1 MKKILDKIYY
11 SPTDLSDFQRC
22 NYHIINDLE
31 NIKKP
36 LPSREIT
43 ETSAAY
49 IKKGLELELKYLSNL
64 KDQKYKVINIDD
76 LQDVNTIDA
85 TKQKLL
91 NGYDY
96 IYQSH
101 LEYEFWRGKPDFL
114 VKVDG
119 KSSLGDFHYEP
130 IDVKLSPEPKT
141 KHITQ
146 VLTYC
151 YLLEKNQG
159 FLPARFHIVNGPN
172 LTINTFKTDQYYS
185 VFNEYKNQFEHYI
198 NNIPLNLYPNKCEF
212 CNFECEW
219 INVCEEKWT
228 KDRYL
233 NLVANIN
240 KNQISKLQKKDI
252 KKIDDL
258 SSTKLSHV
266 DGIGDKVLEKLKKQ
280 SQLQLQKIDNDND
293 IFEKIKFDHNKGLDR
308 LPKPS
313 KGDVFFDIEGDPT
326 NDEKLEYLFGNIIIE
341 KEKYKFIDFWSHN
354 HKEEKDAFI
363 QVMNFFKNN
372 IDKYP
377 EAYIYHYSQY
387 EVTALKRLSLKYDL
401 CADILDFLLRNEKFV
416 DLFVVVKESIM
427 ISEPSYSIKSL
438 ERFYMDDRTSE
449 VQKGSESVDMYLKW
463 QDTRDQKILDDIALY
478 NKEDC
483 ISTHKLYEWLLG
495 LKDDSNFFEPEKY
508 TEFSNEYDE
517 RFYETQ
523 KSIEKIKEKEN
534 FKTLLTNLLEFHR
547 REIKSDWWLYFSR
560 QDYDLQD
567 HFNDMDAVGGLNLI
581 ENFENEK
588 KEVIWR
594 YNYPDQDF
602 RLKEADSIYNTAD
615 LKSIGSISDV
625 DLSKK
630 IIDIKI
636 SRFKKNKSLPPYLNI
651 ATNRPINNKPLQDAV
666 YRFAHSIVIKNKKY
680 QSTYELLN
688 INQPNLNKNKKISNI
703 IEYKDSAQEIYSVCK
718 NLDKSYLFLQGPP
731 GTGKTF
737 LTAKVIYNLLKD
749 GKKIAITSNSHKVI
763 HNLLDRIEENAI
775 NEKFEYKGLK
785 KSSSSNKDSKYE
797 TANIKSLDKILD
809 IKEIQLLAATRYEL
823 AKDTYD
829 QVFDFIFI
837 DEAGQ
842 ISIADTIASTL
853 CAKNIILIGD
863 PQQLPQPSQ
872 ITHPGN
878 SGCSILEFLLDGKNT
893 VLDDYGV
900 FLNDTRRLHP
910 KICSYISERFYDSRL
925 ISHEEA
931 SNRKIEI
938 KNSSFNLNNPGISI
952 ITTDHE
958 FNTQK
963 SEEEGEIIKNLYKDL
978 LKAKFSSDGLNR
990 KIDLSDILV
999 VAPFNVQVNY
1009 LQQILP
1015 KNSRVGT
1022 IDKFQGQEAPISI
1035 ISMICS
1041 DQESVPR
1048 GINFLFSPNR
1058 LNVAIS
1064 RAQVMS
1070 IVIMNKKLFSS
1081 FANNINQLSMINNFT
1096 RLKEYCNS

>member
-1 MKKILDKIYY
+1 MKKVLDKIYY

-22 NYHIINDLE
+22 SYHIINDLE

-36 LPSREIT
+36 LPAREIT

-49 IKKGLELELKYLSNL
+49 IKKGLELELKYLNNL
-64 KDQKYKVINIDD
+64 KDNKFKVINIDD

-85 TKQKLL
+85 TKEKLL
-91 NGYDY
+91 KGYDY

-101 LEYEFWRGKPDFL
+101 LEYKFWRGKPDFL
-114 VKVDG
+114 VKVEG

-159 FLPARFHIVNGPN
+159 FLPTKFHIVNGPN
-172 LTINTFKTDQYYS
+172 LTINTFITDQYYS
-185 VFNEYKNQFEHYI
+185 IFNEYRNQFEDYI
-198 NNIPLNLYPNKCEF
+198 NNIPKDLYPNKCEF

-219 INVCEEKWT
+219 ISVCEEKWN

-240 KNQISKLQKKDI
+240 RNQISKLQKKDI
-252 KKIDDL
+252 QTIDDL
-258 SSTKLSHV
+258 ASTGITHI

-280 SQLQLQKIDNDND
+280 SQLQLQKIDHDND
-293 IFEKIKFDHNKGLDR
+293 IFEKIIFDQNKGLDR

-313 KGDVFFDIEGDPT
+313 NCDVFFDIEGDPT

-341 KEKYKFIDFWSHN
+341 KDKYKFVDFWSHN
-354 HKEEKDAFI
+354 HTEEKNAFI
-363 QVMNFFKNN
+363 QVMNFFKDK

-377 EAYIYHYSQY
+377 DAYIYHYSQY
-387 EVTALKRLSLKYDL
+387 EVTALKRLSLKYDV

-416 DLFVVVKESIM
+416 DLYVVVKESIM
-427 ISEPSYSIKSL
+427 ISEPSYSIKNL
-438 ERFYMDDRTSE
+438 ERFYMGDRTSD

-483 ISTHKLYEWLLG
+483 ISTHKLYEWLLS
-495 LKDDSNFFEPEKY
+495 LKEDSNFFKPEKY

-523 KSIEKIKEKEN
+523 KSIEKINEKEN

-547 REIKSDWWLYFSR
+547 REIKSDWWLYYSR

-567 HFNDMDAVGGLNLI
+567 HFNDMDAIGGLEFI
-581 ENFENEK
+581 ENFEDEK
-588 KEVIWR
+588 KGSIWR
-594 YNYPDQDF
+594 YSYPDQDF

-615 LKSIGSISDV
+615 LKSIGSISDIN
-625 DLSKK
+625 LSKK

-636 SRFKKNKSLPPYLNI
+636 SLKKSRSLPSYLNI

-666 YRFAHSIVIKNKKY
+666 YRFANSIINNEKKY
-680 QSTYELLN
+680 SSTYELLY
-688 INQPNLNKNKKISNI
+688 INQPKLNKNKKISEI

-718 NLDKSYLFLQGPP
+718 NLDNSYLFLQGPP

-737 LTAKVIYNLLKD
+737 LTAKVILYLLKD
-749 GKKIAITSNSHKVI
+749 GKKIAIASNSHKVI
-763 HNLLDRIEENAI
+763 HNLLDRIEENAL

-797 TANIKSLDKILD
+797 TTNIKSLDKILD
-809 IKEIQLLAATRYEL
+809 IKETQLLAATRFEL
-823 AKDTYD
+823 AKDIYD

-842 ISIADTIASTL
+842 TSIADTIASTL

-872 ITHPGN
+872 ITHPEN
-878 SGCSILEFLLDGKNT
+878 SGSSILEFLLDGKNT
-893 VLDDYGV
+893 VSDDYGV
-900 FLNDTRRLHP
+900 FLKDTRRLHP

-925 ISHEEA
+925 NSHEEA
-931 SNRKIEI
+931 SNRIINI
-938 KNSSFNLNNPGISI
+938 KNSSFELNNPGISI
-952 ITTDHE
+952 ITTNHE

-963 SEEEGEIIKNLYKDL
+963 SEEEGEIIKNLYNDL
-978 LKAKFSSDGLNR
+978 LKSEFSIDGQSR
-990 KIDLSDILV
+990 KIELSDILV

-1035 ISMICS
+1035 ISMTCS

-1048 GINFLFSPNR
+1048 GINFLFNPNR

-1081 FANNINQLSMINNFT
+1081 FANNIDQLSMINNFA
-1096 RLKEYCNS
+1096 RLKDYCNFD

>member
-1 MKKILDKIYY
+1 
-11 SPTDLSDFQRC
+11 
-22 NYHIINDLE
+22 
-31 NIKKP
+31 
-36 LPSREIT
+36 
-43 ETSAAY
+43 
-49 IKKGLELELKYLSNL
+49 
-64 KDQKYKVINIDD
+64 
-76 LQDVNTIDA
+76 
-85 TKQKLL
+85 
-91 NGYDY
+91 
-96 IYQSH
+96 
-101 LEYEFWRGKPDFL
+101 
-114 VKVDG
+114 
-119 KSSLGDFHYEP
+119 
-130 IDVKLSPEPKT
+130 
-141 KHITQ
+141 
-146 VLTYC
+146 
-151 YLLEKNQG
+151 
-159 FLPARFHIVNGPN
+159 
-172 LTINTFKTDQYYS
+172 
-185 VFNEYKNQFEHYI
+185 
-198 NNIPLNLYPNKCEF
+198 
-212 CNFECEW
+212 
-219 INVCEEKWT
+219 
-228 KDRYL
+228 
-233 NLVANIN
+233 
-240 KNQISKLQKKDI
+240 
-252 KKIDDL
+252 
-258 SSTKLSHV
+258 
-266 DGIGDKVLEKLKKQ
+266 
-280 SQLQLQKIDNDND
+280 
-293 IFEKIKFDHNKGLDR
+293 
-308 LPKPS
+308 
-313 KGDVFFDIEGDPT
+313 
-326 NDEKLEYLFGNIIIE
+326 
-341 KEKYKFIDFWSHN
+341 
-354 HKEEKDAFI
+354 
-363 QVMNFFKNN
+363 MNFFKNN

-387 EVTALKRLSLKYDL
+387 EVTALKRLSLKYDV

-416 DLFVVVKESIM
+416 DLYVVVKESIM
-427 ISEPSYSIKSL
+427 ISEPSYSIKNL
-438 ERFYMDDRTSE
+438 ERFYMDDRTSD

-483 ISTHKLYEWLLG
+483 ISTHKLYEWLLS

-523 KSIEKIKEKEN
+523 KSIKKIKEKEN

-560 QDYDLQD
+560 KDYDLQD

-588 KEVIWR
+588 GAIWR

-602 RLKEADSIYNTAD
+602 RLKEADSIYNTAN
-615 LKSIGSISDV
+615 LKSIGSISDI

-636 SRFKKNKSLPPYLNI
+636 SRFKKSKSLPPYLNI

-666 YRFAHSIVIKNKKY
+666 YRFAHSIINKNKKY

-688 INQPNLNKNKKISNI
+688 INLPKLNKNKKISDI
-703 IEYKDSAQEIYSVCK
+703 IEYKDSAEEIYSVCK

-775 NEKFEYKGLK
+775 NEKFKYKGLK

-809 IKEIQLLAATRYEL
+809 IKEIQLLAATRFEL
-823 AKDTYD
+823 AKDAYD

-872 ITHPGN
+872 IIHPDN
-878 SGCSILEFLLDGKNT
+878 SGNSILEFLLDGKNT
-893 VLDDYGV
+893 VLNDYGV
-900 FLNDTRRLHP
+900 FLKDTRRLHP

-925 ISHEEA
+925 IAHEEA
-931 SNRKIEI
+931 LNRQIEM

-952 ITTDHE
+952 IATDHE

-963 SEEEGEIIKNLYKDL
+963 SEEEGEIIKNLYNNL
-978 LKAKFSSDGLNR
+978 LKSKFSSDGQNK
-990 KIDLSDILV
+990 KIELSDILV

-1035 ISMICS
+1035 ISMTSS

-1081 FANNINQLSMINNFT
+1081 FANNINQLSMINNFAV
-1096 RLKEYCNS
+1096 LKYCNYNLRVRKYFETKN